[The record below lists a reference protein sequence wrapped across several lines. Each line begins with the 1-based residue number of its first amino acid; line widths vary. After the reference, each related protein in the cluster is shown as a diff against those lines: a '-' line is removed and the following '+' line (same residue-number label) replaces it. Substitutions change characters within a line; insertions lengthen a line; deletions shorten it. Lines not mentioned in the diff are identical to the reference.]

1 MGAKSLLIGLLIF
14 GLVVSAIYTVQ
25 AEFMSNYGVSGL
37 EDYSSF
43 SRINQTM
50 DKLDEISAPVKGDTP
65 ANPLYGIWYYITA
78 SWTMFKL
85 VLEIPDI
92 MSDMLSDVAISLE
105 MPILIKAFDVLI
117 GIFIIIIIFE
127 IYYIMQGVKSE

>member
-50 DKLDEISAPVKGDTP
+50 DKLDEISAPVKGESP
-65 ANPLYGIWYYITA
+65 SNPLYGIWYYITA
-78 SWTMFKL
+78 SWTMFQI
-85 VLEIPDI
+85 VLEVPNI
-92 MSDMLSDVAISLE
+92 MSDMLSDIVINAGI
-105 MPILIKAFDVLI
+105 PIPPYVVDIVI